1 MDTDL
6 LLIRKMKRGDTDAVE
21 EFVRKYYPKI
31 LQYCGIRMGPSYAED
46 LTQEVFEKFFRTFG
60 QYRHYGKA
68 LNYLYVIAGNVCR
81 DYHRKERGIVWE
93 ELSAEAAGSF
103 RTGGAAEAA
112 EQRCDIERALKQ
124 MPLRVREVAILFFF
138 QELKQAEVARILG
151 ISLPLVKYRIG
162 KAREW
167 LTAYFEEGSYETVG
181 RRNQSV

>member
-6 LLIRKMKRGDTDAVE
+6 LLIRKMKQGDAEAVE

-31 LQYCGIRMGPSYAED
+31 LQYCRIHVGNSCAED
-46 LTQEVFEKFFRTFG
+46 LTQEAFERFFRTLG

-68 LNYLYVIAGNVCR
+68 LNYLYVIAGNLCR
-81 DYHRKERGIVWE
+81 DHHRKERGVSWE
-93 ELSAEAAGSF
+93 ELSDEMTGSSRAGG
-103 RTGGAAEAA
+103 TAEAA

-124 MPLRVREVAILFFF
+124 MPPRLREVAILFFF
-138 QELKQAEVARILG
+138 QELKQAEVARILE

-167 LTAYFEEGSYETVG
+167 LAVYFKEGSYETVG
-181 RRNQSV
+181 RRNQNV